1 MYDKVTLIPRMRTV
15 PQIKAFFA
23 ENGEAGISSREI
35 RRLAKTGAVPSIMA
49 GRKLLLSLDGLLNY
63 LSSNTLQ
70 SQEHS
75 EYGKIRRI
83 E

>member
-1 MYDKVTLIPRMRTV
+1 MQDRVTPIPRMRTV
-15 PQIKAFFA
+15 SQIKAFFA
-23 ENGEAGISSREI
+23 ENGEPGISEREI
-35 RRLAKTGAVPSIMA
+35 RRLARSGTVPSIMA

-70 SQEHS
+70 PTEQS

-83 E
+83 D